1 MAENA
6 TGSAGFRGAERVQ
19 GYSEAI
25 GAEEDDPSVSRPAAE
40 TDLVPQM
47 GDNTNNAQ
55 VPSSEQLLAR
65 LSGGGEGEELAM
77 IVRGSQ
83 AAEREE
89 DAAAPA
95 AGPGDLRLR
104 NRERP
109 ADVPSLGWNKFL
121 RTLGLKPKPNAAEL
135 AAADLGRARSLI
147 RLSTWPRSV
156 GILVANPK
164 GGVGKTPLSLLTAG
178 VLANIRGGGT
188 IVLEVSDDPGAL
200 AVRAEG
206 PAVAGVAELL
216 RDMDEI
222 RGAGQLAGY
231 VAQQTSYAAV
241 IGTAGDR
248 EALSGEDVKRMAA
261 LTDTYYPVR
270 VMDSG
275 NQPSSDAFHGALEVT
290 DVLVIPVLDALPE
303 LNGAMQLLRHLHK
316 LDGRAADLARS
327 AIIVRMHDGRTE
339 DPEVRSYADQLVE
352 TAGVGAVVHVPFDP
366 HIAQRTTLSFGQLK
380 PATTAAITQLTAVIV
395 SQLNAALRKAE

>member
-6 TGSAGFRGAERVQ
+6 NKSAGFRGAERVQ

-25 GAEEDDPSVSRPAAE
+25 GAEEGDTPVSRPAAE
-40 TDLVPQM
+40 TKLVPQM
-47 GDNTNNAQ
+47 GDNADNAQ

-65 LSGGGEGEELAM
+65 LSSGG
-77 IVRGSQ
+77 
-83 AAEREE
+83 
-89 DAAAPA
+89 AAPA
-95 AGPGDLRLR
+95 PVSESASEPIAEQVDGAAVSVAGPGDLRLR
-104 NRERP
+104 NRERQ

-121 RTLGLKPKPNAAEL
+121 RALGLKPKPNAAEL

-178 VLANIRGGGT
+178 LLANIRGGGT
-188 IVLEVSDDPGAL
+188 IVLEVADDPGAL

-206 PAVAGVAELL
+206 PAAAGVAELL

-231 VAQQTSYAAV
+231 IAQQTSYAAV

-248 EALSGEDVKRMAA
+248 EALTGEDVKRMAA

-316 LDGRAADLARS
+316 LGGHAADLARS
-327 AIIVRMHDGRTE
+327 AVIVRMHDGRTE

-366 HIAQRTTLSFGQLK
+366 HIAQRTTLSFGHLK

-395 SQLNAALRKAE
+395 SQLNSALRKAE

>member
-6 TGSAGFRGAERVQ
+6 NGSAGFRGAERVQ

-25 GAEEDDPSVSRPAAE
+25 GAEEADTSVSRPAAE
-40 TDLVPQM
+40 TELVPQM
-47 GDNTNNAQ
+47 GDNANNAQ

-241 IGTAGDR
+241 IGTA
-248 EALSGEDVKRMAA
+248 
-261 LTDTYYPVR
+261 
-270 VMDSG
+270 
-275 NQPSSDAFHGALEVT
+275 
-290 DVLVIPVLDALPE
+290 
-303 LNGAMQLLRHLHK
+303 
-316 LDGRAADLARS
+316 
-327 AIIVRMHDGRTE
+327 AIAKHCRGRT
-339 DPEVRSYADQLVE
+339 
-352 TAGVGAVVHVPFDP
+352 
-366 HIAQRTTLSFGQLK
+366 
-380 PATTAAITQLTAVIV
+380 
-395 SQLNAALRKAE
+395 

>member
-6 TGSAGFRGAERVQ
+6 NQAAGFRGAERVQ

-25 GAEEDDPSVSRPAAE
+25 GAGEDEASVSHSGIESAR
-40 TDLVPQM
+40 VPQM
-47 GDNTNNAQ
+47 GDNADNAEL
-55 VPSSEQLLAR
+55 PSSEQLLER
-65 LSGGGEGEELAM
+65 LSVGA
-77 IVRGSQ
+77 VAP
-83 AAEREE
+83 AAEPRFEPTE
-89 DAAAPA
+89 DATAPV
-95 AGPGDLRLR
+95 AGPGDLRI
-104 NRERP
+104 RERTS
-109 ADVPSLGWNKFL
+109 DVPSLGWNKFL
-121 RTLGLKPKPNAAEL
+121 RSLGLRPKPNTAEL
-135 AAADLGRARSLI
+135 AAAELGRARSLI

-164 GGVGKTPLSLLTAG
+164 GGVGKTPLALLTG
-178 VLANIRGGGT
+178 GMLANTRGGGT

-206 PAVAGVAELL
+206 PAAAGVAELL
-216 RDMDEI
+216 RDADQI
-222 RGAGQLAGY
+222 LGAGQLAGY

-241 IGTAGDR
+241 IGTASDR
-248 EALSGEDVKRMAA
+248 DPLTGEDVRRMAA

-275 NQPSSDAFHGALEVT
+275 NQPSSDAFHGALAVT

-303 LNGAMQLLRHLHK
+303 INGAMQLLRHLHK
-316 LDGRAADLARS
+316 LGGHAAGLART

-339 DPEVRSYADQLVE
+339 DAEVRAYADQLVE
-352 TAGVGAVVHVPFDP
+352 TAGVGGVVHVPFDP
-366 HIAQRTTLSFGQLK
+366 HIAERTTLSFAQLK
-380 PATTAAITQLTAVIV
+380 PATTAAITQLTAAIV

>member
-1 MAENA
+1 MTENA
-6 TGSAGFRGAERVQ
+6 SKSAGFRGAVRVQ
-19 GYSEAI
+19 GYSETVPTGEGETPTDSPLI
-25 GAEEDDPSVSRPAAE
+25 EAAH
-40 TDLVPQM
+40 VPQM
-47 GDNTNNAQ
+47 GDTANNTE

-65 LSGGGEGEELAM
+65 LSGGGEARSEASEPTENPAEGEQD
-77 IVRGSQ
+77 SPQ
-83 AAEREE
+83 S
-89 DAAAPA
+89 A
-95 AGPGDLRLR
+95 AGPSDLRLR
-104 NRERP
+104 SRERP
-109 ADVPSLGWNKFL
+109 SDVPSLGWNKVL
-121 RTLGLKPKPNAAEL
+121 RSLGLKPKPSAAEQEAAEL
-135 AAADLGRARSLI
+135 GRSRSLI

-164 GGVGKTPLSLLTAG
+164 GGVGKTPLSLLVAG

-206 PAVAGVAELL
+206 PAAAGVAELL
-216 RDMDEI
+216 RDIDEI
-222 RGAGQLAGY
+222 KGAGQLAGY

-248 EALSGEDVKRMAA
+248 DALTGEDVKRMAA

-275 NQPSSDAFHGALEVT
+275 NQPSSDAFHGAIEVT
-290 DVLVIPVLDALPE
+290 DALVIPVLDALPE

-316 LDGRAADLARS
+316 LGGHAEALARS
-327 AIIVRMHDGRTE
+327 AIIVRMHDGRAE

-352 TAGVGAVVHVPFDP
+352 TAGVGGVVHVPFDP
-366 HIAQRTTLSFGQLK
+366 HIAQRTTLSFGELK
-380 PATTAAITQLTAVIV
+380 PATTAAITQLTAAIV
-395 SQLNAALRKAE
+395 AQLNAALRKAA